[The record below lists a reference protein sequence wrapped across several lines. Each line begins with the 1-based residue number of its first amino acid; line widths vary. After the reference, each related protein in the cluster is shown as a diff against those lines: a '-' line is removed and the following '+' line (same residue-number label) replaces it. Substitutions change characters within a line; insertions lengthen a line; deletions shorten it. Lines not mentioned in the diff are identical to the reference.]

1 MESTWSLYGVQMESI
16 WSPDG
21 VYMESR
27 WSLYGVHNTII
38 KICTVLCLVWTPCG
52 LHVDSM
58 WTLVESIWSYGV
70 HMESMGQSKVH
81 DKSPKTLHS

>member
-1 MESTWSLYGVQMESI
+1 MESI

-21 VYMESR
+21 VYMESITQL
-27 WSLYGVHNTII
+27 SKYALS
-38 KICTVLCLVWTPCG
+38 CVLCG
-52 LHVDSM
+52 LYVDFM

-81 DKSPKTLHS
+81 FIKLKLLLTDISTYSNLGMGCLM